1 MKQINEL
8 VDDIDVSSICNKIY
22 MLGYEEGYAA
32 AFKKINSI
40 QNADRHEYDHNTLP
54 EDVIAREEFMDN
66 FNA

>member
-54 EDVIAREEFMDN
+54 KSVIEREEFLDN